1 MSVKDTDLGLKKFI
15 AEMQSAKSVEVV
27 VGILEGTMNDGQSVA
42 EYAAYNEFG
51 TDKIPERSF
60 MRTSF
65 DENKHGI
72 SVVMGQQFAKVK
84 RGEKTVVAALSHL
97 GMYHQDQ
104 IQKKIGSNIQPANAP
119 YTIEK
124 KGSSR
129 TLIDTG
135 VMLNMTN
142 YLVRKAT

>member
-15 AEMQSAKSVEVV
+15 AEMQSARSVEVV
-27 VGILEGTMNDGQSVA
+27 VGILEGTMNEGQSVA
-42 EYAAYNEFG
+42 EYAAHNEFG

-60 MRTSF
+60 MRSAF

-84 RGEKTVVAALSHL
+84 RGEKTVVAALNHL
-97 GMYHQDQ
+97 GMYHQAQ
-104 IQKKIGSNIQPANAP
+104 IQKKIGSNIQPANSP
-119 YTIEK
+119 VTIAK

-129 TLIDTG
+129 TLIADG
-135 VMLNMTN
+135 VMQKETH